1 LGIYGKYLKGI
12 FKIYNLFTLKDAD
25 MEQAIELAE
34 GGNVDEKTI
43 HKDLE
48 DFRNFDLEDKWILK
62 AWGVDVPLKFKKQ
75 WAELI
80 CKKMYLN
87 AVN

>member
-1 LGIYGKYLKGI
+1 
-12 FKIYNLFTLKDAD
+12 

-43 HKDLE
+43 HRDLE

-62 AWGVDVPLKFKKQ
+62 A
-75 WAELI
+75 
-80 CKKMYLN
+80 
-87 AVN
+87 